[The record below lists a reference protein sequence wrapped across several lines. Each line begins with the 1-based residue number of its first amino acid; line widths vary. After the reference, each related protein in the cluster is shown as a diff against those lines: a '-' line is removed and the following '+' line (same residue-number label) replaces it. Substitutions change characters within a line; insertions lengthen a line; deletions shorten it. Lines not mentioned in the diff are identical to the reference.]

1 MSKVLYIKANAKP
14 EGESRTFRIA
24 DKFMEAYKKHH
35 PQDEIVTL
43 DLYKEDIHFLTV
55 EDVMVHMSNLVEEK
69 ENPMKRYALQFKS
82 ADKYIFAEPMWN
94 LGIPAI
100 LKAYIDYVSIPDI
113 TFKYSEN
120 GPIGLCQGKKAL
132 NITTSGGDYTEGM
145 AAEWDLCDKYLKTIM
160 GLFGI
165 FDYTTIRASNLD
177 VIGMDVEAIVNKA
190 IEEAEELAKTF

>member
-55 EDVMVHMSNLVEEK
+55 EDVMVHMNNLVEEK
-69 ENPMKRYALQFKS
+69 ENPMKRYALHFKS

>member
-24 DKFMEAYKKHH
+24 DKFMGAYKKHH

-55 EDVMVHMSNLVEEK
+55 EDVMVHMSNEVEEK

>member
-1 MSKVLYIKANAKP
+1 MSKVLYIKANARP
-14 EGESRTFRIA
+14 EGESRTFKIA
-24 DKFMEAYKKHH
+24 DKFVEAYKKHH

-55 EDVMVHMSNLVEEK
+55 EDVMVHMSNKEEDK
-69 ENPMKRYALQFKS
+69 ENLMKKYALQFKS

-100 LKAYIDYVSIPDI
+100 LKAYIDYVSIPNI

-132 NITTSGGDYTEGM
+132 NFTTSGGDYSEGM

-177 VIGMDVEAIVNKA
+177 VIGMDVDAIVGKA
-190 IEEAEELAKTF
+190 IAEAEELAKTF

>member
-55 EDVMVHMSNLVEEK
+55 EDVMVHMSNQVEEK

-190 IEEAEELAKTF
+190 IKEAEELAKTF

>member
-55 EDVMVHMSNLVEEK
+55 EDVMVHMNNLVEEK

>member
-1 MSKVLYIKANAKP
+1 MSKVLYIKANARP
-14 EGESRTFRIA
+14 EGESRTFKIA
-24 DKFMEAYKKHH
+24 DKFVEAYKKHH

-55 EDVMVHMSNLVEEK
+55 EDVMVHMSNEEEDK
-69 ENPMKRYALQFKS
+69 ENLMKKYALQFKS

-100 LKAYIDYVSIPDI
+100 LKAYIDYVSIPNI

-132 NITTSGGDYTEGM
+132 NFTTSGGDYSEGM

-177 VIGMDVEAIVNKA
+177 VIGMDVDAIVGKA
-190 IEEAEELAKTF
+190 IAEAEELAKTF

>member
-14 EGESRTFRIA
+14 EGESKTFRIA

-55 EDVMVHMSNLVEEK
+55 EDVMVHMSNEVEEK

-100 LKAYIDYVSIPDI
+100 LKAYIDYVSIPNI

-177 VIGMDVEAIVNKA
+177 VIGMDVEAIVNEA

>member
-14 EGESRTFRIA
+14 EGESRTFKIA
-24 DKFMEAYKKHH
+24 DKFVEAYKKHH
-35 PQDEIVTL
+35 PQDEIITL

-55 EDVMVHMSNLVEEK
+55 EDVMVHMSNEVEEK
-69 ENPMKRYALQFKS
+69 ENAMKKYALQFKS

-94 LGIPAI
+94 LGVPAI
-100 LKAYIDYVSIPDI
+100 LKAYIDYVSIPNI

-120 GPIGLCQGKKAL
+120 GPIGLCQGKKAV
-132 NITTSGGDYTEGM
+132 NITSSGGDYTEGM

-165 FDYTTIRASNLD
+165 FDYATIRASNLD
-177 VIGMDVEAIVNKA
+177 VIGMDVDAIVNKA
-190 IEEAEELAKTF
+190 IKEAEELAKTF

>member
-55 EDVMVHMSNLVEEK
+55 EDVMVHMSNQVEEK

-145 AAEWDLCDKYLKTIM
+145 AAEWDLCDKYIKTIM

>member
-14 EGESRTFRIA
+14 EGESKTFRIA

-55 EDVMVHMSNLVEEK
+55 EDVMVHMSNEVEEK

-100 LKAYIDYVSIPDI
+100 LKAYIDYVSIPNI

>member
-1 MSKVLYIKANAKP
+1 MNKVLYIKANAKP

-43 DLYKEDIHFLTV
+43 DLYKEDIHFLTA
-55 EDVMVHMSNLVEEK
+55 EDVMVHMNNQVEEK

>member
-14 EGESRTFRIA
+14 EGESKTFRIA

-55 EDVMVHMSNLVEEK
+55 EDVMVHMSNEVEEK

-100 LKAYIDYVSIPDI
+100 LKAYIGYVSIPNI

>member
-14 EGESRTFRIA
+14 EGESKTFRIA

-55 EDVMVHMSNLVEEK
+55 EDVMVHMSNEVEEK

-100 LKAYIDYVSIPDI
+100 LKAYIDYVSIPNI

-160 GLFGI
+160 GLYGI

>member
-55 EDVMVHMSNLVEEK
+55 EDVMVHMNNLVEEK

-100 LKAYIDYVSIPDI
+100 LKAYIDYVSIPNI

>member
-14 EGESRTFRIA
+14 EGESKTFRIA

-55 EDVMVHMSNLVEEK
+55 EDVMVHMSNEVEEK

>member
-43 DLYKEDIHFLTV
+43 DLYKEDIHFLTI
-55 EDVMVHMSNLVEEK
+55 EDVMVHMSNQVEEK

>member
-55 EDVMVHMSNLVEEK
+55 EDVMVHMSNQVEEK

>member
-100 LKAYIDYVSIPDI
+100 LKAYIDYVSIPNI

>member
-14 EGESRTFRIA
+14 EGESKTFRIA

-55 EDVMVHMSNLVEEK
+55 EDVMVHMSNEVEEK

-100 LKAYIDYVSIPDI
+100 LKAYIDYVSIPNI
-113 TFKYSEN
+113 TFKYGEN

>member
-14 EGESRTFRIA
+14 EGESKTFRIA

-35 PQDEIVTL
+35 PQDEIITL

-55 EDVMVHMSNLVEEK
+55 EDVMVHMSNEVEEK

-100 LKAYIDYVSIPDI
+100 LKAYIDYVSIPNI

-160 GLFGI
+160 GLYGI

>member
-1 MSKVLYIKANAKP
+1 MNKVLYIKANAKP

-55 EDVMVHMSNLVEEK
+55 EDVMVHMNNQVEEK

>member
-14 EGESRTFRIA
+14 EGESRTFKIA
-24 DKFMEAYKKHH
+24 DKFVEAYKKHH
-35 PQDEIVTL
+35 PQDEIITL

-55 EDVMVHMSNLVEEK
+55 EDVMVHMSNEVEEK
-69 ENPMKRYALQFKS
+69 DNAMKKYALQFKS

-94 LGIPAI
+94 LGVPAI
-100 LKAYIDYVSIPDI
+100 LKAYIDYVSIPNI

-120 GPIGLCQGKKAL
+120 GPIGLCQGKKAV
-132 NITTSGGDYTEGM
+132 NITSSGGDYTEGM

-165 FDYTTIRASNLD
+165 FDYATIRASNLD
-177 VIGMDVEAIVNKA
+177 VIGMDVDAIVNKA
-190 IEEAEELAKTF
+190 IKEAEELAKTF